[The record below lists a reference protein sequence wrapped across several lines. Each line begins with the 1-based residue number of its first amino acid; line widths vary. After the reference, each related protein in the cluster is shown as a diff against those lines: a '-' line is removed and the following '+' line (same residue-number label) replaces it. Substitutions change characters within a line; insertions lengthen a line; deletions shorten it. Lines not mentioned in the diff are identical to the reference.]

1 MHENTEKKHILEMNQ
16 PFVELQKSP
25 LRPSECHC
33 ENNGVQLFF
42 PGRKN
47 SLLRSVVDSRGTRM
61 RTTLTLMVPM
71 SPISSALQQVPG

>member
-1 MHENTEKKHILEMNQ
+1 MHENTEKKHTLEMNQ
-16 PFVELQKSP
+16 PFVELQKP
-25 LRPSECHC
+25 LLRPSECHC
-33 ENNGVQLFF
+33 ENNGVQLFL

-47 SLLRSVVDSRGTRM
+47 GLLRSVVDSRGTRM